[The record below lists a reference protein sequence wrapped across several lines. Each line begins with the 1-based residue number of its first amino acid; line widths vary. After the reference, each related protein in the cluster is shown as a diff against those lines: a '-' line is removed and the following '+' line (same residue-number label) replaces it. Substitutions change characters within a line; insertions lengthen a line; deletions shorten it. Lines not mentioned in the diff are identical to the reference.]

1 MCGLFCESHTASLG
15 FVQEVGPVSVS
26 VQNLLRMESFGQSW
40 PRCTSTHQPHSPA
53 TWATWVHRLRLVQ
66 TKIEEAMRGQNVSA
80 LRPALSEG
88 QVASGQ
94 TWTLPP
100 RWVTIL
106 CITCI
111 LYTICILLYIM
122 YIDVYRIEYDRIL
135 IIHSYLL
142 SLRSL
147 LSYCWPKALMSA
159 LHLSERDGCNYE
171 MWIKS

>member
-26 VQNLLRMESFGQSW
+26 VQNLLRMESFGRSW
-40 PRCTSTHQPHSPA
+40 PRCTSTHQPHYPATWA

-80 LRPALSEG
+80 LRLALSEG

-111 LYTICILLYIM
+111 LYTIM
-122 YIDVYRIEYDRIL
+122 YRVYRIEHDRKL

-159 LHLSERDGCNYE
+159 LQLSERDGCNYE
-171 MWIKS
+171 MRIKS